1 MQSRHTLFGEG
12 VGQVFPVPSTPI
24 LAQTSATG
32 TLLRRKLEPV
42 IEPLLAQYA
51 VLRGRS

>member
-1 MQSRHTLFGEG
+1 MRPAL
-12 VGQVFPVPSTPI
+12 VLAI

-42 IEPLLAQYA
+42 IGPLLAQYA
-51 VLRGRS
+51 VLRGITKTISQD